1 MNYNIKGQS
10 LLKSTITL
18 PSSKSISNRTLILNA
33 LSGCPQDIQ
42 NLSDCDDTEV
52 LVKALGFEECDF
64 DIKAAGTAM
73 RFLTALL
80 ATKEGNWTITGTERM
95 KNRPIKLLVEALRSV
110 GGKIEYM
117 EKEGFPPLR
126 IHGSQLQGGKIS
138 MAGNVSSQYISALL
152 MIAPLMKNG
161 LTLQLKGEVVSKPYI
176 HLTIELMK
184 IFGVDAEWNGA
195 TIDIHPQS
203 YKPVS
208 FTVESDWSAASYWYE
223 IAALSKVE
231 ITLKGL
237 FENSLQG
244 DSAVARLF
252 EPLGINTVFTAGGVI
267 LKQAD
272 RQTQTMEYDFEDEP
286 DLAQTFVTTCCLL
299 NIPFHFT
306 GLQSLKIKET
316 DRIEALKNELRKL
329 GYLLEDS
336 NNSILTWDGKK
347 CEAEATPT
355 IKTYEDHRMAMAF
368 APAAL
373 VRQHGITIANPEVV
387 SKSYPH
393 YWEDLQKAGFS
404 IEKE

>member
-252 EPLGINTVFTAGGVI
+252 EPLGINTVFTTGGVI
-267 LKQAD
+267 LKQAN

-336 NNSILTWDGKK
+336 NNSILTWDGKR

-387 SKSYPH
+387 SKSYPY
-393 YWEDLQKAGFS
+393 YWEDLQKSGFS
-404 IEKE
+404 IEKV

>member
-80 ATKEGNWTITGTERM
+80 ATKEGSWTITGTERM
-95 KNRPIKLLVEALRSV
+95 KNRPIKLLVEALTTV

-336 NNSILTWDGKK
+336 NNSILTWDGKR

-387 SKSYPH
+387 SKSYPY
-393 YWEDLQKAGFS
+393 YWEDLQKSGFS
-404 IEKE
+404 IEKV

>member
-252 EPLGINTVFTAGGVI
+252 EPLGINTVFTTGGVI
-267 LKQAD
+267 LKQAN

-336 NNSILTWDGKK
+336 NNSILTWDGKR

-387 SKSYPH
+387 SKSYPY

-404 IEKE
+404 IEKV

>member
-52 LVKALGFEECDF
+52 LVKALGFEKCDF

-80 ATKEGNWTITGTERM
+80 ATKEGSWTITGTERM
-95 KNRPIKLLVEALRSV
+95 KNRPIKLLVEALTTV

-336 NNSILTWDGKK
+336 NNSILTWDGKR

-387 SKSYPH
+387 SKSYPY
-393 YWEDLQKAGFS
+393 YWEDLQKSGFS
-404 IEKE
+404 IEKV

>member
-404 IEKE
+404 IEKV

>member
-95 KNRPIKLLVEALRSV
+95 KNRPIKLLVEALMSV

-184 IFGVDAEWNGA
+184 IFGVNAEWNGA

-252 EPLGINTVFTAGGVI
+252 EPLGINTVFTTGGVI

-336 NNSILTWDGKK
+336 NNSILTWDGKR

-387 SKSYPH
+387 SKSYPY

-404 IEKE
+404 IEKV

>member
-80 ATKEGNWTITGTERM
+80 ATKEGSWTITGTERM
-95 KNRPIKLLVEALRSV
+95 KNRPIKLLVEALRTV
-110 GGKIEYM
+110 GGRIEYM

-267 LKQAD
+267 LKQAN

-336 NNSILTWDGKK
+336 NNSILTWDGKR

>member
-184 IFGVDAEWNGA
+184 IFGVNAEWNGA

-252 EPLGINTVFTAGGVI
+252 EPLGINTVFTTGGVI

-336 NNSILTWDGKK
+336 NNSILTWDGKR

-387 SKSYPH
+387 SKSYPY

-404 IEKE
+404 IEKV

>member
-80 ATKEGNWTITGTERM
+80 ATKEGSWTITGTERM

-252 EPLGINTVFTAGGVI
+252 EPLGINTVFTTGGVI
-267 LKQAD
+267 LKQAN

-336 NNSILTWDGKK
+336 NNSILTWDGKR

-387 SKSYPH
+387 SKSYPY

-404 IEKE
+404 IEKV